1 MFNLCI
7 YPLEKIQEADFFLL
21 LLLCL
26 RLLIS
31 LLNGSYWKGDDCLLG
46 CRQLSNL
53 LRRLHGKDK
62 RWPSKPDGPKVLA
75 CPLTPGP

>member
-21 LLLCL
+21 LLLCV

-53 LRRLHGKDK
+53 LR
-62 RWPSKPDGPKVLA
+62 
-75 CPLTPGP
+75 